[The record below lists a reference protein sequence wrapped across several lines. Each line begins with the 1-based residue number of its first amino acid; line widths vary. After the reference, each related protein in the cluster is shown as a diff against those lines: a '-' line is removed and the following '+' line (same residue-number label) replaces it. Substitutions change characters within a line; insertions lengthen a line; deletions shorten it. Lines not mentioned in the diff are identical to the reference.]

1 MMRLLRYFLI
11 ERRVKNPLVAARIYQ
26 MIYHPEIASYNSTKS
41 SSPEVRGFE
50 DSSPSQP
57 KKVHPPKVTDKDYW
71 MPEDEVKDGL
81 EYLKSKE
88 LKTTKDRQNIQVLE
102 AVLKNKQRV

>member
-1 MMRLLRYFLI
+1 MM
-11 ERRVKNPLVAARIYQ
+11 AARIYQ
-26 MIYHPEIASYNSTKS
+26 MIYHPDIVSYNSTKS
-41 SSPEVRGFE
+41 SSPEVRAFE

-57 KKVHPPKVTDKDYW
+57 KKVHPPKVTDQDYW

-88 LKTTKDRQNIQVLE
+88 LKTTKDRQNIQVIE
-102 AVLKNKQRV
+102 AVLRNKQRV

>member
-1 MMRLLRYFLI
+1 
-11 ERRVKNPLVAARIYQ
+11 
-26 MIYHPEIASYNSTKS
+26 
-41 SSPEVRGFE
+41 
-50 DSSPSQP
+50 
-57 KKVHPPKVTDKDYW
+57 